1 MAKEREELKKRR
13 RQQSLDGL
21 PLEKSPSKTVLG
33 EDDDDDDS
41 DGDDDALSWYDAA
54 IGLADLPDV
63 RPFLEPVGGST
74 SQASGLAPVTVE
86 VEEEMEEAGEEAG
99 PSTGG
104 AASSR
109 TPQEGLTTLPPRAQA
124 PQVQPVVGTTP
135 PASSSGA
142 PPTGV
147 RTRGQLASEA
157 QRAQG
162 GQPTRAPR
170 STRPAGGPAV
180 RPPQAPSGVSDRPGS
195 RPLLPLSG

>member
-1 MAKEREELKKRR
+1 LKKCR

-21 PLEKSPSKTVLG
+21 PLEESPFETVSG
-33 EDDDDDDS
+33 EDDDDDDDDS
-41 DGDDDALSWYDAA
+41 DGDDDALSWYDAV

-63 RPFLEPVGGST
+63 RPFLEPVGGLI

-86 VEEEMEEAGEEAG
+86 VEEMEEASEEAG

-104 AASSR
+104 AVPSR
-109 TPQEGLTTLPPRAQA
+109 TPQEGSTTLPPRAQA
-124 PQVQPVVGTTP
+124 PRVQPVVGTTP
-135 PASSSGA
+135 PASSFGA
-142 PPTGV
+142 PPMRV

-157 QRAQG
+157 QRTQG
-162 GQPTRAPR
+162 GQPTRASR

-180 RPPQAPSGVSDRPGS
+180 RPSQVSSGVSDRQGS